1 MKIVMVP
8 LHEMVPYENNPRDN
22 ASAVE
27 VVAKSIKEFGFKV
40 PIVLD
45 RNKQIVAG
53 HTRMLA
59 AELLGMTEVP
69 CIKADDLTDEQV
81 RAFRLADNK
90 TAEMAGWSFSDL
102 DVELAD
108 ISIDMTQFGFTQ
120 HEHVDLDALFGD
132 EPINAKG
139 GKIYHCENCGEDFEA

>member
-1 MKIVMVP
+1 MKAIMVP
-8 LHEMVPYENNPRDN
+8 LRELKPYENNPRQN
-22 ASAVE
+22 TQAVE
-27 VVAKSIKEFGFKV
+27 AVARSIEEFGFKV
-40 PIVLD
+40 PLVVSKDLV
-45 RNKQIVAG
+45 IVAG

-69 CIKADDLTDEQV
+69 CIKADDLTDEQA

-90 TAEMAGWSFSDL
+90 TAEMAGWSFSEL
-102 DVELAD
+102 DVELTD

-132 EPINAKG
+132 EPINAGG